1 MFIYA
6 EVGSSKFVEMIDAQM
21 QHFLTEVKSAAQLQT
36 NGVSRS
42 F

>member
-21 QHFLTEVKSAAQLQT
+21 QHFLTEDVKGDS
-36 NGVSRS
+36 VVYPE
-42 F
+42 